1 MSSGTSQNKREKL
14 IIYEARFCPQQCIMF
29 QNKTNF
35 ETVSVCYVGVLG
47 SEYVFI
53 RV

>member
-14 IIYEARFCPQQCIMF
+14 IIYEARFCPQQCILKQCLF
-29 QNKTNF
+29 
-35 ETVSVCYVGVLG
+35 VIGVPG
-47 SEYVFI
+47 SEHVFI